1 MNDLVLNYYESLRKI
16 KKLQV
21 MDAKEIIVSDSA
33 RVFRQE
39 IIDIKLSMQYPL
51 KTDQL
56 KVTNCKIPTLLNLF
70 LADALSFK
78 S

>member
-39 IIDIKLSMQYPL
+39 IIDIKLSMQ
-51 KTDQL
+51 
-56 KVTNCKIPTLLNLF
+56 
-70 LADALSFK
+70 
-78 S
+78 